1 MFILINLSINKN
13 FIIMSFSCFSSFSV
27 LSVFLSFLFSF
38 WFSSGMFG
46 SFGVGA
52 DLGVIG
58 FLPAPRGGVFI
69 LSDFI
74 GDFIVFVSVSVVV
87 LLSSVSG
94 VCFGSDFLFAFISF
108 ERLMFLI
115 VFVIGV
121 IFGVVVVCFVALRKR
136 GGSQTC
142 CTDKSVRLLSY
153 YYLTSESLLKVM
165 SLSVSFVSSTDTVTV
180 FPKCR

>member
-58 FLPAPRGGVFI
+58 FLPVSRGGVFI
-69 LSDFI
+69 I
-74 GDFIVFVSVSVVV
+74 GDFIVCVSVSVGV

-94 VCFGSDFLFAFISF
+94 VCFGSDFLFGFVSF
-108 ERLMFLI
+108 VRLMFLI

-121 IFGVVVVCFVALRKR
+121 IVGVGVVCFVALRKR

-142 CTDKSVRLLSY
+142 CTYKRLRLVNY
-153 YYLTSESLLKVM
+153 YYLNLRVAA
-165 SLSVSFVSSTDTVTV
+165 
-180 FPKCR
+180 